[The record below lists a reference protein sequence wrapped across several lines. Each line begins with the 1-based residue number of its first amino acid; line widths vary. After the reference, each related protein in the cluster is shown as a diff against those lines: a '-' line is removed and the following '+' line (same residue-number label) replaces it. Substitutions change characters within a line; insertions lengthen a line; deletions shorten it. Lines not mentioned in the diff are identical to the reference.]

1 MFPPCEDELKEAMV
15 LSPEARSFLMSLCL
29 QKAQDLSALI
39 NTFLPGIFMF
49 AHYVGGVHLNESLG
63 LMKRPRPLR
72 LAVQSIWLS
81 IAVVLACSVLSFLRR
96 YLDRRAIQA
105 VVRTPA
111 EARAALE
118 FFNKS
123 LTRNKLLRGIL
134 GPDSEY
140 YFTEEGEVVANFYEL
155 PENVSWCGFRDFCQE
170 LLDGLLKEEEAIAAA
185 AVTS

>member
-1 MFPPCEDELKEAMV
+1 MV
-15 LSPEARSFLMSLCL
+15 LSPEARSFLVALCL

-39 NTFLPGIFMF
+39 NTFLPGLFMF

-72 LAVQSIWLS
+72 LAVQSIWFAT
-81 IAVVLACSVLSFLRR
+81 AVVLACSVLSFLRR

-118 FFNKS
+118 FFDKS
-123 LTRNKLLRGIL
+123 LTRNRLLRGIL

-170 LLDGLLKEEEAIAAA
+170 LLDSLLKKEEEDKAVAAAA